1 MRVLVVD
8 DDRPMAHHIC
18 RALTEESW
26 AVDTVHDGER
36 ALELAGSVEYDVI
49 VLDRMLPTID
59 GLAVCH
65 RLREAGCTTLVL
77 MLSARD
83 TVDDRIHGLDA
94 GADDYLVKPFAV
106 RELAARLHALLR
118 RRHGSASPVLRVG
131 DLEVDPSTRIVRRGS
146 REIALTA
153 KEYALLEFLMRR
165 PGVIHTR
172 SIIAEHVW
180 DFPLDSASN
189 VVDVY
194 IKHLR
199 DKIDGPVTRGARSII
214 QSVRGV
220 GYVLRVPGA
229 PEN

>member
-1 MRVLVVD
+1 MRVLVVED
-8 DDRPMAHHIC
+8 ERPMAHHIC
-18 RALTEESW
+18 RALAEESW
-26 AVDTVHDGER
+26 AVDTAHDGER
-36 ALELAGSVEYDVI
+36 ALEFASGGEYDVI
-49 VLDRMLPTID
+49 VLDLMLPKID
-59 GLAVCH
+59 GLTVCH
-65 RLREAGCTTLVL
+65 RLREAGCTTPVL

-83 TVDDRIHGLDA
+83 MVEDRVRGLDV

-118 RRHGSASPVLRVG
+118 RRCGSASPVLRAG

-165 PGVIHTR
+165 PGVVHTR

-180 DFPLDSASN
+180 DFPFDSASN
-189 VVDVY
+189 VVDVH

-199 DKIDGPVTRGARSII
+199 DKIDRPVNDGARSFI
-214 QSVRGV
+214 QAVRGV
-220 GYVLRVPGA
+220 GYVLRGPAA
-229 PEN
+229 PES